1 MYRMLNVFMLLK
13 FVMDIGNV
21 LEFYIFFNSLVVEVK
36 FNILKKINCVL

>member
-36 FNILKKINCVL
+36 LNILKKINYVL